1 MTSSPATAPR
11 SSAWSDVRSWRVQQ
25 RERLIAE
32 RMALDPA
39 LRGARAEQARGALA
53 HLDLSRFEVLGIY
66 WPIRGEIDVRTLA
79 AAHHDAGGR
88 VVLPAVIET
97 GAPVEFRSWRP
108 GAPMGRDLWK
118 IPVPRERALLRP
130 DALLVPL
137 VGFDGEGYRLGY
149 GGGYYDRTLAA
160 LVPRPFCV
168 GLGFDFGQLP
178 SIVPQPHDIRMD
190 VIVTETQ
197 RLPR

>member
-1 MTSSPATAPR
+1 MTSPPATAPR
-11 SSAWSDVRSWRVQQ
+11 SSAWSEVRSWRVQE

-39 LRGARAEQARGALA
+39 LRAARAAQVCATLA
-53 HLDLSRFEVLGIY
+53 GLELRRFGVLGIY
-66 WPIRGEIDVRTLA
+66 WPIRGEIDVRELA
-79 AAHHDAGGR
+79 AAHHAAGGR
-88 VVLPAVIET
+88 VVLPAVVAK

-118 IPVPRERALLRP
+118 IPVPRERELLRP
-130 DALLVPL
+130 EGLLVPL
-137 VGFDGEGYRLGY
+137 VGFDGECYRLGY
-149 GGGYYDRTLAA
+149 GGGYYDRPLAA
-160 LVPRPFCV
+160 LAPRPFCV
-168 GLGFDFGQLP
+168 GLGFDLGRLH

-197 RLPR
+197 RLPQ

>member
-39 LRGARAEQARGALA
+39 LRGARAAQARGALA
-53 HLDLSRFEVLGIY
+53 HLDLGRFEVLGIY
-66 WPIRGEIDVRTLA
+66 WPIRGEIDVRMLA

-88 VVLPAVIET
+88 VVLPAVIEK

>member
-1 MTSSPATAPR
+1 
-11 SSAWSDVRSWRVQQ
+11 
-25 RERLIAE
+25 
-32 RMALDPA
+32 
-39 LRGARAEQARGALA
+39 
-53 HLDLSRFEVLGIY
+53 
-66 WPIRGEIDVRTLA
+66 
-79 AAHHDAGGR
+79 
-88 VVLPAVIET
+88 VVLPAVIEK